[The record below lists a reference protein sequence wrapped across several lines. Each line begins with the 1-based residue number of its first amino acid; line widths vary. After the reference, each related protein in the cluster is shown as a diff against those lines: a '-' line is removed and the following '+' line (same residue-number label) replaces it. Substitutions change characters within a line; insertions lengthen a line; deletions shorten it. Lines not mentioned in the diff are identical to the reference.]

1 MQLLFDIAYIFDS
14 IYLLRLTT
22 LTPQTFGPFLTTIP
36 YFIKFSYMMLYKIRH
51 FCTFFCIKS
60 QKIYEFKMN
69 Y

>member
-51 FCTFFCIKS
+51 FCTFFASNLKKFMS
-60 QKIYEFKMN
+60 LK
-69 Y
+69 